1 MHKNVYKLSIY
12 ISPRREGLSV
22 LNQFTLLNTN
32 IGKTPKYSSRS
43 MNSKVSLATICQITV
58 TQVEQH
64 EEYCALC
71 VTVEIHRKFYENTKE
86 GEINSNCRHLKGFM
100 EDVAS
105 QTKPEI

>member
-1 MHKNVYKLSIY
+1 MHINIHVYILSIY
-12 ISPRREGLSV
+12 ISPRREGLPV
-22 LNQFTLLNTN
+22 LNQFTLSNTN

-43 MNSKVSLATICQITV
+43 MNSKVSLATICQKT
-58 TQVEQH
+58 EQH
-64 EEYCALC
+64 EEHCALC

-105 QTKPEI
+105 QTRPEI